1 MYVKGSIALVTGANR
16 GIGAEFVRELVK
28 RDAAKIY
35 VAARD
40 TASLQP
46 LLAQSDRLVPLALDI
61 TKPDEIERAADIA
74 SDVTLLINNAGISA
88 YGGVLGAPDIIGARQ
103 EMEVNYFG
111 VLALI
116 QALRHAP
123 ALQSGGAVVNVLS
136 ILSLVTLPVAGTY
149 SASKA
154 AALSLTRTL
163 RAELKTRGVQVLG
176 SLPVQVDTPLGA
188 PCPSPSSRRRKSLR
202 KPSMRSKR
210 APKKSSR
217 AFSHAMQRRPSGPT
231 RRRCKPTCRTSS
243 TRSTDRG
250 G

>member
-176 SLPVQVDTPLGA
+176 SLPVQVDTSLGA
-188 PCPSPSSRRRKSLR
+188 PLPEPKLTPAEVASETLDALEAGAEEIFPGVLSRN
-202 KPSMRSKR
+202 
-210 APKKSSR
+210 AAD
-217 AFSHAMQRRPSGPT
+217 AFRTDPAALQANMSNFVHAI
-231 RRRCKPTCRTSS
+231 
-243 TRSTDRG
+243 D
-250 G
+250 